1 MMTWLEGL
9 SDSALKDF
17 IDATSDLT
25 SYRNVNDL
33 VADLQGKGI
42 EVTDELEAA
51 LT

>member
-9 SDSALKDF
+9 SESTLKDF

-25 SYRNVNDL
+25 SYRNVSDL
-33 VADLQGKGI
+33 VTDLQNKGI
-42 EVTDELEAA
+42 KITDELEAA